1 MQKQGN
7 TILITGGGS
16 GIGQALAHRWH
27 DRGNKVIVVGR
38 RSGPLDETVKG
49 RPGMTSYV
57 LDVESANDIESL
69 ARRILNDHP
78 DLNVLVNNAGASFE
92 ENPTTARNLANA
104 ETMIAVNILG
114 PIRMI
119 NAFVDHLKTR
129 QNAVIVNVSSGLA
142 FVPYAPSPTY
152 SATKA
157 AVHSYTAS
165 LRALLKGLVEV
176 IEIAPPQVAT
186 DLTPTLKDS
195 PYSVPLDA
203 FADEVIAL
211 FDEHPSSGEIIVET
225 VKPFR
230 FAERDGTTEALI
242 ASMLPKQAE
251 DE

>member
-1 MQKQGN
+1 MLKQGN

-27 DRGNKVIVVGR
+27 DRGNKIIVVGR
-38 RSGPLDETVKG
+38 RAGPLAETIAG
-49 RPGMTSYV
+49 RPGMISYV
-57 LDVESANDIESL
+57 LDIENASEIETL
-69 ARRILNDHP
+69 AKRILSEHP

-92 ENPTTARNLANA
+92 ENPTTARDLANA
-104 ETMIAVNILG
+104 ETMVTTNFLG
-114 PIRMI
+114 PIRVI
-119 NAFVDHLKTR
+119 NAFIDHLTTM
-129 QNAVIVNVSSGLA
+129 QDAVIVNVSSGLA

-165 LRALLKGLVEV
+165 LRALLAGSVEV

-186 DLTPTLKDS
+186 DLTPALRDS

-211 FDEHPSSGEIIVET
+211 FDERPSSGEIIVGS

-230 FAERDGTTEALI
+230 FAERDGTTEELI
-242 ASMLPKQAE
+242 ASMLPK
-251 DE
+251 